1 MLLVF
6 QALHDFAVCLLE
18 SALLHCLAADSAL
31 TCVYTTLLVS
41 GSDFIWCKPATI
53 SMEAVELDKC
63 KKVLHYRKV
72 GLCMAVGCMD
82 ESLPSLVCTAV
93 AERAFSRNCLGSVL
107 CVCSAPSQMLLCALN

>member
-53 SMEAVELDKC
+53 SMEAVELDNA
-63 KKVLHYRKV
+63 RKFCTV
-72 GLCMAVGCMD
+72 G
-82 ESLPSLVCTAV
+82 
-93 AERAFSRNCLGSVL
+93 R
-107 CVCSAPSQMLLCALN
+107 